1 MVPRGMK
8 DTQAEFVMKQTNAIP
23 SMSNTINF
31 KMDTDILHLRDLY
44 LPPKWEEK
52 LITRFNS
59 SRSIYS

>member
-23 SMSNTINF
+23 SMSNTLSF

-44 LPPKWEEK
+44 LPPK
-52 LITRFNS
+52 
-59 SRSIYS
+59 